1 MGLGLGLGLGIGI
14 GIGLRL
20 GLGLGL
26 GSGLRSGFGL
36 GLGSQAAPHRV
47 GAIEE
52 DDDPLV
58 IHLRVAI
65 QPLGEDAELVED
77 RALRLG

>member
-1 MGLGLGLGLGIGI
+1 MGLGLGL
-14 GIGLRL
+14 RPCL

-26 GSGLRSGFGL
+26 GSGLRSGFGF

-52 DDDPLV
+52 DNDPLV

-65 QPLGEDAELVED
+65 QPLGEDTELVED